1 MFVPESPARSEIE
14 IPLWQP
20 GQALPI
26 IPQPSQQPDDIRAIL
41 QSMQHTIESNF
52 EDIKGQLSELESR
65 ISSVEKKQQELPCT
79 PSSSEES
86 VDGHRRKR
94 NPSELQVS
102 KYTCLVSFM

>member
-26 IPQPSQQPDDIRAIL
+26 ILQPSQQPDDIRAIL
-41 QSMQHTIESNF
+41 QSMQHTTESNF

-65 ISSVEKKQQELPCT
+65 ISSVEKKQQELPC
-79 PSSSEES
+79 S

-102 KYTCLVSFM
+102 MYTCLVYFM